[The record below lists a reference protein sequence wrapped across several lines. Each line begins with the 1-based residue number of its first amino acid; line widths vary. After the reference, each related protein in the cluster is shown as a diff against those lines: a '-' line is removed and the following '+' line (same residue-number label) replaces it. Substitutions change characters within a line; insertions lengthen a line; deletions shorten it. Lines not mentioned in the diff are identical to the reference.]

1 MNDPIALALAAIAG
15 AAASE
20 AIRALL
26 SMTERARWRRRVVL
40 GRDGW
45 PPKLAILLSLG
56 LLYGA
61 APLRA
66 QEPPATFS
74 GVVGAGVSLSD
85 ESAAIPALRLAFNA
99 PVAIGDNP
107 VCRLD
112 VTVQLSGL
120 PGESIALEEPTT
132 WKAAEIHGE
141 LQRRVGRDHAGGS
154 TYLVLRGG
162 FHTRILPADETPR
175 DRYAR
180 SYGLGV
186 RVERRDAAG
195 SIRRS
200 VALLYG
206 RSDVASP
213 EFDRGQLMV
222 EGSAK
227 IATIKGADVVFGG
240 DAYLS
245 VSRNPARGSRDV
257 LRIWVGAGWGG

>member
-1 MNDPIALALAAIAG
+1 MRASALAA
-15 AAASE
+15 
-20 AIRALL
+20 
-26 SMTERARWRRRVVL
+26 V
-40 GRDGW
+40 
-45 PPKLAILLSLG
+45 

-61 APLRA
+61 FPARA

-85 ESAAIPALRLAFNA
+85 ESAAIPELRLSFNA
-99 PVAIGDNP
+99 PVALGDSP

-120 PGESIALEEPTT
+120 PGESIELEQPTT

-141 LQRRVGRDHAGGS
+141 LQRRVGTDHAGGS
-154 TYLVLRGG
+154 TYVVLRGG
-162 FHTRILPADETPR
+162 FHTRILPSDETPR

-186 RVERRDAAG
+186 RVERRDGAG

-200 VALLYG
+200 IALLYG

-213 EFDRGQLMV
+213 HFDSGQLLLD
-222 EGSAK
+222 GFAR
-227 IATIKGADVVFGG
+227 IASVKGADIVIGG

-245 VSRNPARGSRDV
+245 VSRNPSHGARDV
-257 LRIWVGAGWGG
+257 LRMWIGAGWGG